1 MELKIIKTLAML
13 PGQASGSMAWGQN
26 LFPTSS
32 FLLIQSQRQECGD
45 NCVINY
51 RKLKSHFTAGTHLS
65 ENTIPQNNFDVIFVR
80 IADLSKT
87 HHRLG

>member
-45 NCVINY
+45 NCAINY
-51 RKLKSHFTAGTHLS
+51 RKLKSRRVHIYLKIQFLK
-65 ENTIPQNNFDVIFVR
+65 TI
-80 IADLSKT
+80 SM
-87 HHRLG
+87 